1 MTNKRQEQ
9 VPQTVVDYVTNKRTE
24 YVEQKRMESVPQE
37 RVEMVPV
44 EREEQVPVERVEYVT
59 REYEESVPVERSE
72 MVPVQVQDMVT
83 MEKVI
88 QRPVERQEE
97 IVEYVA
103 VTRSIVHH
111 HKADGT
117 VQDMRMS
124 QMPAGANVV
133 SENRVQNTAQVGRG
147 IVGGS
152 QVVQSSKPSM
162 KSVHELVGGQ
172 I

>member
-1 MTNKRQEQ
+1 
-9 VPQTVVDYVTNKRTE
+9 
-24 YVEQKRMESVPQE
+24 
-37 RVEMVPV
+37 MVPV
-44 EREEQVPVERVEYVT
+44 EREEQVPVERIEYVT
-59 REYEESVPVERSE
+59 REYEETVPVERTE
-72 MVPVQVQDMVT
+72 MVPVQVQEMQNVQ
-83 MEKVI
+83 KVI

-103 VTRSIVHH
+103 VTRSVVHH

-124 QMPAGANVV
+124 QLPAGANVV
-133 SENRVQNTAQVGRG
+133 SENRVNNGVTGVQPTGAQVG
-147 IVGGS
+147 
-152 QVVQSSKPSM
+152 VQSSKPSM